1 MPAGRITKKGTHM
14 ARPVRETHNEQ
25 LRDPEMAAQYLN
37 AALEDGNSAVILMA
51 LRQVADAQENGVS
64 GLAARASLGR
74 ESMYK
79 ILSSKGNPKLSSFTK
94 IIESLGLHLKVEA

>member
-1 MPAGRITKKGTHM
+1 M
-14 ARPVRETHNEQ
+14 ARQIKDTHSEQ
-25 LRDPEMAAQYLN
+25 LRDPEIAAQYLN
-37 AALEDGNSAVILMA
+37 AALEDGDSAVILMA
-51 LRQVADAQENGVS
+51 LRQVAEAQENGIS

-94 IIESLGLHLKVEA
+94 IIESLGLHLRVEV